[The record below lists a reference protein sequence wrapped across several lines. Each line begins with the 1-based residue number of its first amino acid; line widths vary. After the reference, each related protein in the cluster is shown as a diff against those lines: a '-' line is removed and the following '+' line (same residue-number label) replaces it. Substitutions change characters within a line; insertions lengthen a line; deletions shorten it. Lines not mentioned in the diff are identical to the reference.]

1 MRKRIL
7 FTALGLIIALII
19 HNYIEDSR
27 TELMEQNELLKNKIE
42 KINKRQ
48 TIEEIGSIAGRKIKL
63 LDSPSTTGSLSK
75 LQSFIIETAKS
86 SDIEILSVRP
96 NPVIKYNYHEG
107 VVLYIEAKGE
117 AGDMAEFL
125 RRLYS
130 SERAIFMPKIVLTQ
144 STTQRPE
151 ELRLTMEIAGL
162 RGL

>member
-1 MRKRIL
+1 MRKKIL

-27 TELMEQNELLKNKIE
+27 TELMEQNEVLSNRIE
-42 KINKRQ
+42 KVKKRQ
-48 TIEEIGSIAGRKIKL
+48 EIEEPGSVTGKKIKL
-63 LDSPSTTGSLSK
+63 LDSHSTTGSLSK

-96 NPVIKYNYHEG
+96 NPVIKYTYHEG
-107 VVLYIEAKGE
+107 VVLYVEAKGE
-117 AGDMAEFL
+117 AVDMAEFL

-130 SERAIFMPKIVLTQ
+130 SDRAIFMPKIVLTQ
-144 STTQRPE
+144 STTQGPE

-162 RGL
+162 RSL

>member
-1 MRKRIL
+1 MRKKIL

-27 TELMEQNELLKNKIE
+27 TELMEQNEVLRNRIE
-42 KINKRQ
+42 KVKKRQ
-48 TIEEIGSIAGRKIKL
+48 EIEEPGSVTGKKIKL
-63 LDSPSTTGSLSK
+63 LDSHSTTGSLSK

-96 NPVIKYNYHEG
+96 NPVIKYTYHEG
-107 VVLYIEAKGE
+107 VVLYVEAKGE

-130 SERAIFMPKIVLTQ
+130 SDRAIFMPKIVLTQ

-162 RGL
+162 RSL